1 MSDILLSRGEK
12 AFGIFNTLLMFLLI
26 LIFLVP
32 FLSVVMSSFVST
44 QEYLTRTGMILIPD
58 NFDFSSYKM
67 ILKNKMVY
75 NAYGITFF
83 RTIVGTFLQISVTT
97 AMAYGLSK
105 DDLPGR
111 KFIQILLV
119 MCLVFP
125 VQIIP
130 QFLLIKNLGMINSL
144 WSLIFPWMMNIQY
157 IFLMVAFFKQIP
169 ASLEEA
175 AIIDGCSHVS
185 IFFRI
190 ILPLCLP
197 SVATI
202 SLFYAVWHWNSWFD
216 AQMFINDLKLY
227 PMQNLLKRILEV
239 PQLGDIGGSLDDEPL
254 PSESIKGAVIVITS
268 LPILCIYPFIQKYF
282 VKGFMMGSVKG

>member
-1 MSDILLSRGEK
+1 M
-12 AFGIFNTLLMFLLI
+12 
-26 LIFLVP
+26 
-32 FLSVVMSSFVST
+32 
-44 QEYLTRTGMILIPD
+44 
-58 NFDFSSYKM
+58 
-67 ILKNKMVY
+67 
-75 NAYGITFF
+75 
-83 RTIVGTFLQISVTT
+83 
-97 AMAYGLSK
+97 
-105 DDLPGR
+105 
-111 KFIQILLV
+111 
-119 MCLVFP
+119 
-125 VQIIP
+125 
-130 QFLLIKNLGMINSL
+130 
-144 WSLIFPWMMNIQY
+144 IFPWMMNIQY

-185 IFFRI
+185 IFIRI

-239 PQLGDIGGSLDDEPL
+239 PQLGDIGGGLVDEPL
-254 PSESIKGAVIVITS
+254 PSESIKGAAIVITS